1 MVILSKAD
9 YQKVFFMSIDAATS
23 TFTRHNMRKPSTRRI
38 ISTPKALIGR
48 VRHDLKQSAA
58 SWPLIIKEHARS
70 HR

>member
-1 MVILSKAD
+1 
-9 YQKVFFMSIDAATS
+9 
-23 TFTRHNMRKPSTRRI
+23 
-38 ISTPKALIGR
+38 